1 MAMLLT
7 QTGYFTLRKFT
18 RKIARL
24 VIPNDEV
31 AESLLKLML
40 DINHLSPSLVTQ
52 GKLEGIPDMVNAG
65 DVNGIFRLF
74 NTMLCEGISANAKAF
89 NDENS
94 IRDFIYVLLPRDG
107 IIKSRGNPN
116 AKGFSD
122 LEIRTNEVKLVIEF
136 KRIRDGYPLKTAMK
150 DALEQ
155 LKSRHY
161 GETVQNLRLI
171 RAAMVISPKDR
182 NLADFRVLEDDTN
195 KKEL

>member
-1 MAMLLT
+1 
-7 QTGYFTLRKFT
+7 
-18 RKIARL
+18 
-24 VIPNDEV
+24 
-31 AESLLKLML
+31 
-40 DINHLSPSLVTQ
+40 
-52 GKLEGIPDMVNAG
+52 MVNAG
-65 DVNGIFRLF
+65 DAEGIFRLF
-74 NTMLCEGISANAKAF
+74 NAALTEGISANAKAF

-94 IRDFIYVLLPRDG
+94 IRDFIYILLPRDG

-136 KRIRDGYPLKTAMK
+136 KRIRDDYPLKTAMN
-150 DALEQ
+150 DALNQ

-182 NLADFRVLEDDTN
+182 NLADFRVLEEDTDSTGT
-195 KKEL
+195 